1 MTTEGRGQSPAVALV
16 TGGRRGIG
24 RAIALALAETGM
36 RTAVTSRSLPD
47 GDAELDGL
55 DPAGKPVVAM
65 AMDLDDRASIEAAVE
80 SVFARWGRFD
90 VLVNNAIPQPAG
102 AAALICDL
110 DADTFQQILVAQVVN
125 TTYLVQRM
133 LERSRG
139 SGPLTI
145 VNIGS
150 MAGRS
155 RPTRKLGEGGAS
167 FSYGAMKAALH
178 QLAPYLHAELAEQG
192 VRAFTVN
199 PGLVRTEALLETLGD
214 VPGAASPRVPAE
226 VVRWLVT
233 SPDADAYLGRY
244 VDAQPLHAE
253 LHSAGQL

>member
-1 MTTEGRGQSPAVALV
+1 MTTEGRTQSPAVALV

-24 RAIALALAETGM
+24 RAIALALAETGI
-36 RTAVTSRSLPD
+36 RTAVTSRSLPH
-47 GDAELDGL
+47 GDAELGGL
-55 DPAGKPVVAM
+55 DHAGNPVM
-65 AMDLDDRASIEAAVE
+65 AMDLDDRASVDAAVE
-80 SVFARWGRFD
+80 NVFARWGRLD

-102 AAALICDL
+102 AAALVCDL
-110 DADTFQQILVAQVVN
+110 GADTFEQVLVAQVVN

-133 LERSRG
+133 LERSLG
-139 SGPLTI
+139 NGPVTI

-155 RPTRKLGEGGAS
+155 RPARKLGEGGAS

-178 QLAPYLHAELAEQG
+178 QLAPYLHVELAEQG

-199 PGLVRTEALLETLGD
+199 PGLVRTEALLESLGD

-233 SPDADAYLGRY
+233 SPDADAYLGSY

-253 LHSAGQL
+253 LRSAGQL